1 MSDTTDGKTGGGWG
15 RFIPLAIFL
24 ALAAMLA
31 GYLIATTMFGYQRN
45 TLPST
50 MIGRAAPVMTLPPLN
65 EGQPPLDHAALTAPG
80 VKLVNV
86 WASWCGPCRIE
97 HPFLMA
103 LKERGVTVHG
113 VNYRDEPANARR
125 FLGDLGDPYA
135 LIGVDK
141 TGRAGVEWGVY
152 GVPET
157 FVINGAG
164 EIVYKHVGPIQN
176 SDLEK
181 KILPAIAAAGG

>member
-1 MSDTTDGKTGGGWG
+1 MSEATETGAKGGWG
-15 RFIPLAIFL
+15 RYAPLVVFL
-24 ALAAMLA
+24 ALAAMLG
-31 GYLIATTMFGYQRN
+31 GYLIATTMFGYQN
-45 TLPST
+45 KSLPSAL
-50 MIGRAAPVMTLPPLN
+50 IGRAAPVMTLPPLN

-86 WASWCGPCRIE
+86 WASWCGPCRVE

-113 VNYRDEPANARR
+113 VNYRDEPANARG
-125 FLGDLGDPYA
+125 FLADLGDPYA

-164 EIVYKHVGPIQN
+164 QIVYKHVGPIQN

-181 KILPAIAAAGG
+181 KIMPAIEAAGG

>member
-1 MSDTTDGKTGGGWG
+1 
-15 RFIPLAIFL
+15 
-24 ALAAMLA
+24 
-31 GYLIATTMFGYQRN
+31 
-45 TLPST
+45 
-50 MIGRAAPVMTLPPLN
+50 
-65 EGQPPLDHAALTAPG
+65 
-80 VKLVNV
+80 
-86 WASWCGPCRIE
+86 
-97 HPFLMA
+97 
-103 LKERGVTVHG
+103 VHG
-113 VNYRDEPANARR
+113 VTYRDKPANARR

-157 FVINGAG
+157 FVINSAG

-176 SDLEK
+176 DDLEK